1 MAYCI
6 RQFAPMEMSHCTV
19 RAFNEYENI
28 ISLLEI
34 HCERQASSQASSQ
47 VRTVFNGVSEEHEVH
62 RHKAW
67 LHVVVLE
74 LLFHQFLQLRE
85 LCDVLIDL
93 YLTTQKVTYSQI
105 QLLRCKD
112 IHMHTVG
119 VTFISTLPWRIA
131 FNKAI
136 CNQPL

>member
-1 MAYCI
+1 
-6 RQFAPMEMSHCTV
+6 MEMSHCTV

-34 HCERQASSQASSQ
+34 HCERQASSQ

-93 YLTTQKVTYSQI
+93 YILTTHKVTYSQI
-105 QLLRCKD
+105 Q
-112 IHMHTVG
+112 
-119 VTFISTLPWRIA
+119 
-131 FNKAI
+131 
-136 CNQPL
+136 